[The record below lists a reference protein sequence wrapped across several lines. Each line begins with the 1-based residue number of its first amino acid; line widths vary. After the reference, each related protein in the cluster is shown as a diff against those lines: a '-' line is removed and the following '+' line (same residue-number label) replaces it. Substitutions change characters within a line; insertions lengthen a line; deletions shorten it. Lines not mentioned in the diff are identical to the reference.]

1 MEKINVSINL
11 KEKQLKWYN
20 MENKERER
28 MAGES
33 NLYVFGILEIVDR
46 MMH

>member
-1 MEKINVSINL
+1 MSINL
-11 KEKQLKWYN
+11 KKKQLKWYN
-20 MENKERER
+20 MENREKK

-33 NLYVFGILEIVDR
+33 NLYVFGVSETVDR